1 MIENCKVSRQTINN
15 LVDSKIL
22 IKNEEIINRTQFSV
36 EKLVQP
42 KDLSFDQDNALSQI
56 VSSFRDKDV
65 SLLHGVTSSGKT
77 EIYVKLILDYL
88 KNRQVLY
95 LVPEIALTTQL
106 VTRLK
111 KYFGD
116 KLLVYHSKYSLD
128 QRTEIWKIVCK

>member
-88 KNRQVLY
+88 KK
-95 LVPEIALTTQL
+95 I
-106 VTRLK
+106 
-111 KYFGD
+111 D
-116 KLLVYHSKYSLD
+116 KFF
-128 QRTEIWKIVCK
+128 I